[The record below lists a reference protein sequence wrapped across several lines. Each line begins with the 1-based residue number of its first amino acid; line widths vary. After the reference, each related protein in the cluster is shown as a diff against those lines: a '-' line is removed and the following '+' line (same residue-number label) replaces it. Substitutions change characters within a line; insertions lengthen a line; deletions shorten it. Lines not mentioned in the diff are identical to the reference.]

1 MLRLRPIGDCA
12 CVFWLGN
19 SSLLVQSSPLRLME
33 RKDEAGLAGDWFDSA
48 HIRLGFDEVLGRR
61 KGESDPPGGGVFN
74 FKLLKM
80 N

>member
-1 MLRLRPIGDCA
+1 
-12 CVFWLGN
+12 
-19 SSLLVQSSPLRLME
+19 ME
-33 RKDEAGLAGDWFDSA
+33 RKDEAGLAGDWFDLA
-48 HIRLGFDEVLGRR
+48 HIRLGFDRVLGRR